1 MDPNNRLADL
11 ITITGRLTELL
22 RRENDALQNRRTKEV
37 HELLDE
43 KAALSRVYET
53 RFNSFVEKP
62 ELLQQADPALRE
74 ELGTLAAEVD
84 GLMHENA
91 KLLRAAIEVNQRVVD
106 LIAEAVR
113 DQQRNAGTYT
123 AGAVTNRDGTN
134 AAGQRVVISLDQTL

>member
-1 MDPNNRLADL
+1 MDPNNRLSDL

-37 HELLDE
+37 HDLLDE

-62 ELLQQADPALRE
+62 ELLQQADPVLRE
-74 ELGTLAAEVD
+74 QLSTLAADVE
-84 GLMHENA
+84 GLMQENA

-106 LIAEAVR
+106 LIADAVR

-123 AGAVTNRDGTN
+123 AGAVTNLDGTN
-134 AAGQRVVISLDQTL
+134 ASGQRVTISLDQTL